1 MATSSRASRP
11 PRASPR
17 PPCCPPRRVNPAPP
31 SPSSPSASAAD
42 LSAGGSS
49 RDQRLARR
57 APRSTRPRRPA
68 AVSPTTPTPTPTTGP
83 SSVQGRGPT
92 RALRPSPTSRR
103 GTEGGTRDVRDPQTG
118 ECIFIFVWA
127 IIMMTRFCS
136 QDPLV
141 RRRLPQ
147 QVRVTRDPNLRQV
160 RQDSHRPRGR
170 TTSRRRLRRRWER
183 VRRRGELG

>member
-1 MATSSRASRP
+1 MATSSSASRP

-49 RDQRLARR
+49 RDPRLARR

-127 IIMMTRFCS
+127 IIMMTSFLFTGPSRSAPTPPAGQGHPRS
-136 QDPLV
+136 QP
-141 RRRLPQ
+141 P
-147 QVRVTRDPNLRQV
+147 P
-160 RQDSHRPRGR
+160 S
-170 TTSRRRLRRRWER
+170 TSRFPPPPRPDHVSTTAPTPMGASTKTR
-183 VRRRGELG
+183 